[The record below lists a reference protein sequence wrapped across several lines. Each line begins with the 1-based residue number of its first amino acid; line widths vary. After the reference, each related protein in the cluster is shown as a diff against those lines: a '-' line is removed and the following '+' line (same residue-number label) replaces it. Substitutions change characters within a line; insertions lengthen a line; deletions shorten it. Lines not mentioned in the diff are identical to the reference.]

1 MKDVPTEKNVIRAAR
16 TELCGQKNYPE
27 YIKYIIKEIA
37 TLRNVTENEIE
48 ETTFSNG
55 KVFFGV

>member
-1 MKDVPTEKNVIRAAR
+1 MNLV
-16 TELCGQKNYPE
+16 Q
-27 YIKYIIKEIA
+27 KYIIKEIA
-37 TLRNVTENEIE
+37 ALRNVTENEIE